1 MNQKKRYLAVGASLA
16 LALALLWVL
25 PSLAASVTPI
35 VVQGNPKCSD
45 YGLIG
50 FKPLNIGKE
59 TPNGV
64 YTYTVYGM
72 GTLTV
77 TVQDA
82 GAKGTPPGPF
92 IGWDSTFGILKVIVK
107 GGPNANVYTY
117 NPASNGDTNLTTPI
131 NPNNNKPYGLSHVEF
146 CYDDKQAVEAD
157 YGDLPTAYGI
167 TQLGEDGARHIP
179 IQDDVILGSI
189 RDLELNGNPDDSAV
203 GDDND
208 DATNDEDGVRRGPSW
223 GGGQG
228 VISVT
233 VSGPSCLM
241 GWVDWAT
248 VTDTITGTILAD
260 FGYDNIFTDEFDYDS
275 ETYTEKVI
283 DNIYLPASGTYQF
296 TFALP
301 ADFKNA
307 TVFAR
312 FRLSPATFSNE
323 AGTLDEGN
331 EYIQCDQEA
340 AGLSGL
346 VMGGEVEDYYWQFGP
361 TAVDLKSLVASP
373 QKSTGVFGLLVVG
386 MVASLAALWVSRRPQ

>member
-1 MNQKKRYLAVGASLA
+1 MNQKKGYLAVGASLA

-25 PSLAASVTPI
+25 PSLAASVEPT
-35 VVQGNPKCSD
+35 VVEGNPKCSD

-50 FKPLNIGKE
+50 FKPSDTMTGTYSYSVYSMGIITMTIKE
-59 TPNGV
+59 
-64 YTYTVYGM
+64 
-72 GTLTV
+72 
-77 TVQDA
+77 
-82 GAKGTPPGPF
+82 GPLVD
-92 IGWDSTFGILKVIVK
+92 WDSTFDILKVIVK

-117 NPASNGDTNLTTPI
+117 NPASNGDTNLTTPT
-131 NPNNNKPYGLSHVEF
+131 NPNNKKPYGLSHVEF
-146 CYDDKQAVEAD
+146 CYDDEQAVWAD

-167 TQLGEDGARHIP
+167 TQLGENGARHIP
-179 IQDDVILGSI
+179 IQNDVILGSI
-189 RDLELNGNPDDSAV
+189 RDLEINGNPDDSAV

-241 GWVDWAT
+241 GWVDWAE
-248 VTDTITGTILAD
+248 VDNGNNFVDVGRDYKFSEDFTIGTI
-260 FGYDNIFTDEFDYDS
+260 
-275 ETYTEKVI
+275 TYTEKVI
-283 DNIYLPASGTYQF
+283 DNIYLPANGTYQF

-312 FRLSPATFSNE
+312 FRLSPATFLNE

-361 TAVDLKSLVASP
+361 TAVELKSLVASP
-373 QKSTGVFGLLVVG
+373 KKSTGVFGLLVVG
-386 MVASLAALWVSRRPQ
+386 MVASLTALWVSRRPQ